1 MRPATSRGTRAS
13 RARASTLCVVL
24 LVASVLGACQQAGP
38 PAPEPVARAYAEAWQ
53 KGDVQAMWALLTDE
67 SKQRV
72 GEEGFVQRLPRIAE
86 EMTLRSLE
94 AKAGTATVPKLP
106 SGSPDPARATVP
118 LSVTFRTERVGD
130 FSRETSLRLVLQ
142 GEKEKAVWRID
153 WTPEAILPR
162 LTPGRLVRMTRL
174 ATSRGRIVTRDGT
187 ELATFVEGAVVG
199 VVPGQIKSE
208 AGMLQS
214 LSSVLAMTQDAI
226 KAKYAASWVRPD
238 SFVPVKTVLD
248 PATRD
253 RVSVIEGVQTR
264 PQRARSYPSGLA
276 SQTIGYTGDAGAE
289 EAAKKAP
296 RGVQPGDE
304 IGKTG
309 LEASLDDLIG
319 GTYGWRLSIVE
330 PSEQPVEMLG
340 ERLPVAGADAVLSLD
355 PALQRA
361 AEQALGDQRGSIVA
375 QDPWTGEIHALASR
389 PSFDLNLFVRQDA
402 AAIARANADP
412 AKPVFNRA
420 TFGQYAVGSTFKM
433 VTASAG
439 LRQGLFRAGDRIE
452 CPARWT
458 GFGPQWVQLNH
469 ETGDLGPI
477 DLRTALARSCN
488 SFFYELGKRL
498 DQRGSDNLPNA
509 AKSFGFGKATD
520 IEFVFEAE
528 GLVPS
533 PAWKQQRFANDPSQR
548 GWNPGDATN
557 LAIGQGFFLATPLQM
572 ANYASALANDGI
584 VWQPRL
590 VIALQDRAGKLLKSY
605 DKKELRR
612 ADATNTE
619 LSFVREGM
627 RAVVADPDGTV
638 YFPFLGFQIQV
649 AGKSGTAETS
659 TPGRV
664 NAWFVGFA
672 PYDAPKLAVAA
683 VLEEFPEA
691 PGRHGSQDA
700 ATATRKVLAAKF
712 GTP

>member
-1 MRPATSRGTRAS
+1 MRPATSRAL
-13 RARASTLCVVL
+13 AL
-24 LVASVLGACQQAGP
+24 LFFVASVLGACQQAGP
-38 PAPEPVARAYAEAWQ
+38 PPAEPVARAYAEAWQ
-53 KGDVQAMWALLTDE
+53 NGDVQAMWALLTEE

-72 GEEGFVQRLPRIAE
+72 GEDGFIARLPRIAE
-86 EMTLRSLE
+86 EMTLTSVE
-94 AKAGTATVPKLP
+94 AKAGTATIPKLP

-118 LSVTFRTERVGD
+118 LAVTYRTERVGD
-130 FSRETSLRLVLQ
+130 FSRETALRLVLE

-174 ATSRGRIVTRDGT
+174 ATSRGRIITRDGT
-187 ELATFVEGAVVG
+187 ELATFVEGVLVG
-199 VVPGQIKSE
+199 VVPGQIQSE
-208 AGMLQS
+208 GGMLQS
-214 LSSVLAMTQDAI
+214 LSSVLAMTPEAI
-226 KAKYAASWVRPD
+226 KAKYTASWVRPD
-238 SFVPVKTVLD
+238 SFVPIKTVLD
-248 PATRD
+248 AAARD
-253 RVSVIEGVQTR
+253 RLSVIEGVQTR

-276 SQTIGYTGDAGAE
+276 SQTIGYTGEAGE
-289 EAAKKAP
+289 DEAGKKAA
-296 RGVQPGDE
+296 RGVLPGDE

-309 LEASLDDLIG
+309 LEASLDDVIG
-319 GTYGWRLSIVE
+319 GAYGWRLSIVE

-361 AEQALGDQRGSIVA
+361 AEQALADQKGAIVVE
-375 QDPWTGEIHALASR
+375 DPWTGEIHAIASR
-389 PSFDLNLFVRQDA
+389 PSFDLNLFVRQDT
-402 AAIARANADP
+402 AAIARVNGDP
-412 AKPVFNRA
+412 NKPVFNRA
-420 TFGQYAVGSTFKM
+420 TFGQYATGSSFKM
-433 VTASAG
+433 VTAASG
-439 LRQGLFRAGDRIE
+439 LRQGLFKAGDRIE

-498 DQRGSDNLPNA
+498 DQKGQDILPNA

-533 PAWKQQRFANDPSQR
+533 PAWKQQRFANDPAQR

-572 ANYASALANDGI
+572 ANYISALANDGI

-590 VIALQDRAGKLLKSY
+590 VVALQDRAGKLLKTF
-605 DKKELRR
+605 DKKELGH
-612 ADATNTE
+612 ADATNFE
-619 LSFVREGM
+619 LSFVRDGM

-638 YFPFLGFQIQV
+638 YFPFLGFQVAV

-659 TPGRV
+659 TAGRV

-672 PYDAPKLAVAA
+672 PFEAPKLAVAA
-683 VLEEFPEA
+683 VLEEFPES

-700 ATATRKVLAAKF
+700 AAATRKVLAARF

>member
-1 MRPATSRGTRAS
+1 MRPATSRAL
-13 RARASTLCVVL
+13 AL
-24 LVASVLGACQQAGP
+24 LFFVASVVGACQQAGP
-38 PAPEPVARAYAEAWQ
+38 PPAEPVARAYAEAWQ
-53 KGDVQAMWALLTDE
+53 KGDVQAMWALLTEE

-72 GEEGFVQRLPRIAE
+72 GEDGFITRLPRIAE

-94 AKAGTATVPKLP
+94 AKAGTATIPKLP

-118 LSVTFRTERVGD
+118 LAVTYRTERVGD
-130 FSRETSLRLVLQ
+130 FSRETALRLVLE

-174 ATSRGRIVTRDGT
+174 ATSRGRIITRDGT
-187 ELATFVEGAVVG
+187 ELATFVEGVLVS
-199 VVPGQIKSE
+199 VVPGQIQSE
-208 AGMLQS
+208 GGMLQS
-214 LSSVLAMTQDAI
+214 LSSVLAMTPEAI
-226 KAKYAASWVRPD
+226 KAKYTASWVRPD
-238 SFVPVKTVLD
+238 SFVPIKTVLD
-248 PATRD
+248 AAARD
-253 RVSVIEGVQTR
+253 RLSVIEGVQTR

-276 SQTIGYTGDAGAE
+276 SQTIGYTGEAGEE
-289 EAAKKAP
+289 EAGKKAA
-296 RGVQPGDE
+296 RGVLPGDE

-309 LEASLDDLIG
+309 LEASLDDVLG
-319 GTYGWRLSIVE
+319 GAYGWRLSIVE

-361 AEQALGDQRGSIVA
+361 AEQALGDQKGAIVVE
-375 QDPWTGEIHALASR
+375 DPWTGEIHALASR
-389 PSFDLNLFVRQDA
+389 PSFDLNLFVRQDTA
-402 AAIARANADP
+402 GIARVNGDAS
-412 AKPVFNRA
+412 KPVFNRA
-420 TFGQYAVGSTFKM
+420 TFGQYATGSSFKM
-433 VTASAG
+433 VTAASG
-439 LRQGLFRAGDRIE
+439 LRQGLFKAGDRIE

-458 GFGPQWVQLNH
+458 GFGPQWAQLNH

-498 DQRGSDNLPNA
+498 DQKGQDILPNA

-533 PAWKQQRFANDPSQR
+533 PAWKQQRFANDPAQR

-572 ANYASALANDGI
+572 ANYTSALANDGI

-590 VIALQDRAGKLLKSY
+590 VVALQDRAGKLLKTF
-605 DKKELRR
+605 DKKELGH
-612 ADATNTE
+612 ADATNFE
-619 LSFVREGM
+619 LSFVRDGM

-638 YFPFLGFQIQV
+638 YFPFLGFQVAV

-659 TPGRV
+659 TAGRV

-672 PYDAPKLAVAA
+672 PFEAPKLAVAA
-683 VLEEFPEA
+683 VLEEFPES

-700 ATATRKVLAAKF
+700 AAATRKVLAAKL